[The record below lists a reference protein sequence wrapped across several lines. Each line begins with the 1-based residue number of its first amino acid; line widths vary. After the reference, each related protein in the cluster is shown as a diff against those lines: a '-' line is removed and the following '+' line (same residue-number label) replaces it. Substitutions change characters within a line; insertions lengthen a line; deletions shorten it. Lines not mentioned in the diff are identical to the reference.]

1 MIDFL
6 IYDLKV
12 ALLIA
17 VFYMFYRLLL
27 ARETFHHVN
36 RIVLLTT
43 AVASYVL
50 PLCVITIHETVVMQQ
65 TPTVTIDGLQAS
77 AYEPAPT
84 PLWQIVL
91 PILFIIGVA
100 AATGHTLCS
109 LIRIIRL
116 ISHSEQHP
124 QADGT
129 TICVTGNADL
139 APFSWMHYIVMNRSD
154 YDVSDAAILAHE
166 RGHIRLHHSCD
177 VLLVDLLTALQWFN
191 PAMWMLRSDLRAIH
205 EYEADAA
212 VLSQGINARQY
223 QYLLITKA
231 GGIGGYSLANGI
243 THSALKN
250 RITMM
255 TNKTSKGSHLLKLLA
270 LLPIVG
276 VTLALNAETVTD
288 YVYNNDEPQKQ
299 VPVKKG
305 KQNAAIKNNGK
316 TILQVVEAQD
326 QKTEA
331 EAPKTEQKEQKG
343 EVVVVGYATP
353 NERAEAPRD
362 VFDVVEKMPEFP
374 GGPQELFGFL
384 AKTIKYPA
392 EAEKAGT
399 QGRVIATF
407 VVRKDGSISD
417 AHVVK
422 SVDPLLDAE
431 ALRVI
436 NAMPAWTPGSQSGK
450 PVNVKYT
457 IPITFRLDGK
467 TKEAPAAVGIF
478 KPTETSQKSSD
489 VVKYE
494 GTVKYNNVRT
504 IRAAETPLVVVDD
517 KTIDFEK
524 MKDIDPKTID
534 KMTVLKDKA
543 ATDLYGDK
551 AKHGVIV
558 ITTKK

>member
-1 MIDFL
+1 
-6 IYDLKV
+6 
-12 ALLIA
+12 
-17 VFYMFYRLLL
+17 
-27 ARETFHHVN
+27 
-36 RIVLLTT
+36 
-43 AVASYVL
+43 
-50 PLCVITIHETVVMQQ
+50 
-65 TPTVTIDGLQAS
+65 
-77 AYEPAPT
+77 
-84 PLWQIVL
+84 
-91 PILFIIGVA
+91 
-100 AATGHTLCS
+100 
-109 LIRIIRL
+109 
-116 ISHSEQHP
+116 
-124 QADGT
+124 
-129 TICVTGNADL
+129 
-139 APFSWMHYIVMNRSD
+139 
-154 YDVSDAAILAHE
+154 
-166 RGHIRLHHSCD
+166 
-177 VLLVDLLTALQWFN
+177 
-191 PAMWMLRSDLRAIH
+191 
-205 EYEADAA
+205 
-212 VLSQGINARQY
+212 
-223 QYLLITKA
+223 
-231 GGIGGYSLANGI
+231 
-243 THSALKN
+243 
-250 RITMM
+250 MM
-255 TNKTSKGSHLLKLLA
+255 TNKTSKSSHLLKLLA

-276 VTLALNAETVTD
+276 VSLALNAETVTD

-305 KQNAAIKNNGK
+305 RQNAAIKNNGK

-331 EAPKTEQKEQKG
+331 EAPKTEQKEHKG

-353 NERAEAPRD
+353 NEQAEAPRD

-457 IPITFRLDGK
+457 VPITFRLDGK

-478 KPTETSQKSSD
+478 TPTETSQKSSD

-504 IRAAETPLVVVDD
+504 IRAAETPLVIVDD

-551 AKHGVIV
+551 ARHGVIV

>member
-1 MIDFL
+1 M
-6 IYDLKV
+6 
-12 ALLIA
+12 
-17 VFYMFYRLLL
+17 
-27 ARETFHHVN
+27 
-36 RIVLLTT
+36 
-43 AVASYVL
+43 
-50 PLCVITIHETVVMQQ
+50 
-65 TPTVTIDGLQAS
+65 
-77 AYEPAPT
+77 
-84 PLWQIVL
+84 
-91 PILFIIGVA
+91 
-100 AATGHTLCS
+100 
-109 LIRIIRL
+109 
-116 ISHSEQHP
+116 
-124 QADGT
+124 
-129 TICVTGNADL
+129 
-139 APFSWMHYIVMNRSD
+139 
-154 YDVSDAAILAHE
+154 
-166 RGHIRLHHSCD
+166 
-177 VLLVDLLTALQWFN
+177 
-191 PAMWMLRSDLRAIH
+191 
-205 EYEADAA
+205 
-212 VLSQGINARQY
+212 
-223 QYLLITKA
+223 
-231 GGIGGYSLANGI
+231 
-243 THSALKN
+243 
-250 RITMM
+250 
-255 TNKTSKGSHLLKLLA
+255 LA

-305 KQNAAIKNNGK
+305 RQNAAIKNNGK

-331 EAPKTEQKEQKG
+331 ETPKAEQQKEFKVEGTYTSNEQKEVPQ
-343 EVVVVGYATP
+343 
-353 NERAEAPRD
+353 D
-362 VFDVVEKMPEFP
+362 IFDVVEKMPEFP

-457 IPITFRLDGK
+457 MPITFRLDGK

-478 KPTETSQKSSD
+478 TPTETSQKSSD